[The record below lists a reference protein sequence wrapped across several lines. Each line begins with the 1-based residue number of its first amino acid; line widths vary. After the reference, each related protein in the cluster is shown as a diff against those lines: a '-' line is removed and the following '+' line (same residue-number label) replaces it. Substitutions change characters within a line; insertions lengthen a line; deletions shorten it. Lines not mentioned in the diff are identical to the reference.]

1 MMYSALTTLIYEIR
15 TGEGNKMTVINI
27 TGCQMFEDEI
37 VEIIYSDPKIDD
49 VIIIENSDCNGI
61 AKKLND
67 VGISYQIIPFE
78 KMPLI
83 LKDTDR
89 NYIVTINIL
98 SISLHGD
105 PASLRDHVYSNVKD
119 ISQYSNG
126 ILLFYGLCG
135 NVLKQIENDLNSLSC
150 PVSILKDNDGK
161 TVDDCIGAV
170 VGGRKSF
177 LKMVSSFNRKNTLVM
192 TPMWINNWKK
202 MFKYSGFIEHIDDIE
217 TAKFVLDTMG
227 YENVV
232 KINNRSPHIKNYKDK
247 VEEFADLFGLNV
259 LEIEG
264 NRKIIHDS
272 YKNFRDTVM
281 TNNCVTS
288 INASNTTRVYPQSRT
303 ELQYSQ

>member
-1 MMYSALTTLIYEIR
+1 
-15 TGEGNKMTVINI
+15 MTVINI

-49 VIIIENSDCNGI
+49 VIIIKNSECNGI
-61 AKKLND
+61 AGKLD
-67 VGISYQIIPFE
+67 DIGISYQIVPFE
-78 KMPLI
+78 KVPSLI
-83 LKDTDR
+83 KDTALS
-89 NYIVTINIL
+89 YIITINML
-98 SISLHGD
+98 SISLHGN
-105 PASLRDHVYSNVKD
+105 PGSLRDHVYSNVKN
-119 ISQYSNG
+119 IAQYSNG

-135 NVLKQIENDLNSLSC
+135 NVLKQIENDLNSPSC
-150 PVSILKDNDGK
+150 PVSILKDSDGK
-161 TVDDCIGAV
+161 IVDDCIGAV

-177 LKMVSSFNRKNTLVM
+177 LKMISSFNRKNTLVM

-202 MFKYSGFIEHIDDIE
+202 MFKYSGFIEHTDHIE

-232 KINNRSPHIKNYKDK
+232 KINNRSPHIKNYHDK

-259 LEIEG
+259 LEIDG

-272 YKNFRDTVM
+272 YKNFRNTVM
-281 TNNCVTS
+281 ANHCVAS
-288 INASNTTRVYPQSRT
+288 INVSNTKVYPQSRA